1 MTKFQIPDAYLTGF
15 TELSKLTTNEAEE
28 ISKLLNKAPIGGSI
42 EDYQNIFK
50 ETNISVNIQEVL
62 ETIFSLGS
70 LLMDKKA
77 GSDIVE
83 LASDLTSAYIE
94 KKLEKIPDNV
104 AEKLRQNLVTIFQN
118 ADNLK
123 KSYKVFRLLSENAHI
138 YRDSRIMT
146 DVRLLFEDEV
156 EIAPHCGVVLHQLKI
171 EYLENEKP
179 KSFFVCLD
187 NEDVLK
193 LIENLQRALKK
204 EESIKANQADIK
216 FITLK

>member
-1 MTKFQIPDAYLTGF
+1 MAKFQIPDAYLTGF
-15 TELSKLTTNEAEE
+15 TTLSELTPYEAEE
-28 ISKLLNKAPIGGSI
+28 ISKLLSKAPVGSSI

-50 ETNISVNIQEVL
+50 EANITVNIQEIL

-70 LLMDKKA
+70 LLVDKKA
-77 GSDIVE
+77 DSDIIE
-83 LASDLTSAYIE
+83 LASDLTSAFLS
-94 KKLEKIPDNV
+94 KKQEKISDDL
-104 AEKLRQNLVTIFQN
+104 AENLTQNLVTIFQN

-123 KSYKVFRLLSENAHI
+123 KSYKVFQLLSENAHI

-156 EIAPHCGVVLHQLKI
+156 ESAPHCGVVLHQLKI

-187 NEDVLK
+187 NEEVLK

-204 EESIKANQADIK
+204 EESIKTNNGFKYI
-216 FITLK
+216 FL